1 MYQAMPPGYCT
12 GGGMMPK
19 GRYCL
24 PARLQTIADGNLEAG
39 PMNQRSDGELL
50 RFVQVEGIFECNFA
64 NVSSLISIASPGKLF
79 CRT

>member
-1 MYQAMPPGYCT
+1 
-12 GGGMMPK
+12 
-19 GRYCL
+19 
-24 PARLQTIADGNLEAG
+24 
-39 PMNQRSDGELL
+39 MNQRSDGELL